1 MLLKSEAPATKSEK
15 VHAQKVFSILRKIYP
30 DPKPALNFKKPFQLL
45 IATILSAQCTD
56 ARVNIVTKD
65 LFKKYKKPEDYINVP
80 SEELE
85 QDIRTTGFYRA
96 KARNIK
102 ECCRQLIEK
111 HKGKVPSDFGELNKL
126 TGVGRKTASVVAGN
140 AFGIPSIAV
149 DTHVIRLSN
158 RLGFIKSDDAFKIEL
173 KMKSLLPENDWV
185 NSSHWLQAHGR
196 KICIARKPRCL
207 QCVVGN
213 ICPSFNP
220 ANG

>member
-1 MLLKSEAPATKSEK
+1 MLSKTEIRAGKTEK
-15 VHAQKVFSILRKIYP
+15 AHARKIFLKLQKENP
-30 DPKPALNFKKPFQLL
+30 DPKPALNYKTPFQLL

-65 LFKKYKKPEDYINVP
+65 LFKKYKKPEDYFNVS

-85 QDIRTTGFYRA
+85 QDIRTTGFYKA

-102 ECCRQLIEK
+102 QCCQQLIER
-111 HKGKVPSDFGELNKL
+111 HKGKVPEDFDELNKL

-140 AFGIPSIAV
+140 AFGIPSVAV

-158 RLGFIKSDDAFKIEL
+158 RLGFIESDDAVKIEFR
-173 KMKSLLPENDWV
+173 MKELLPEKDWV
-185 NSSHWLQAHGR
+185 NSSHWLQTHGR
-196 KICIARKPRCL
+196 KICIARKPKCL
-207 QCVVGN
+207 QCIVGN
-213 ICPSFNP
+213 LCPSFNP